1 LNLFDSMEGA
11 QSATLTMLA
20 SGSSG
25 NAALVR
31 AGDFGLLIDVGIGPR
46 TLARRMAQVGLGWK
60 DVHAVVLTHTH
71 GDHWRENSLAHAHA
85 RGIAVFCHDSHIQY
99 LTAASRSFT
108 ELRRTG
114 QVTDFQPGT
123 PFFPGGGL
131 RLQALELEHDSHRT
145 FGFRIDDEA
154 GCTAGYVADLGRFDE
169 ALVEL
174 LSDLDLLALEFNHDE
189 SMQQESGRPRML
201 IDRILGPH
209 GHLSNRQASSFLQ
222 AILQSS
228 ERVRPHTI
236 VPLHLSRECNR
247 ATLAEKAARE
257 ALDEVGHSA
266 TIVVSKAEKACPMLA
281 LKSSYSPSAGATVN
295 SGPDSGDMTNP
306 DAGTS
311 TPPRHM

>member
-1 LNLFDSMEGA
+1 LNLFDSMDGA

-85 RGIAVFCHDSHIQY
+85 HGIAVFCHDSHIQY
-99 LTAASRSFT
+99 LTAASRAFG
-108 ELRRTG
+108 ELRRADR
-114 QVTDFQPGT
+114 VSDYQPSK

-131 RLQALELEHDSHRT
+131 RLVALELEHDSHRT

-154 GCTAGYVADLGRFDE
+154 GCTAGYLADLGRFDE
-169 ALVEL
+169 ALVEWL
-174 LSDLDLLALEFNHDE
+174 TDLDLLALEFNHDE
-189 SMQQESGRPRML
+189 SMQQESGRPRVL

-209 GHLSNRQASSFLQ
+209 GHLSNRQACALLQ
-222 AILQSS
+222 AVLNCS
-228 ERVRPHTI
+228 ERVRPHTV

-247 ATLAEKAARE
+247 ASLAETCARE
-257 ALDEVGHSA
+257 AMEELGHSA
-266 TIVVSKAEKACPMLA
+266 TIVVSKPEKACPTLA
-281 LKSSYSPSAGATVN
+281 LKSDHSSSAGATVN
-295 SGPDSGDMTNP
+295 VGPDLGDMTNP

-311 TPPRHM
+311 TPPRQM